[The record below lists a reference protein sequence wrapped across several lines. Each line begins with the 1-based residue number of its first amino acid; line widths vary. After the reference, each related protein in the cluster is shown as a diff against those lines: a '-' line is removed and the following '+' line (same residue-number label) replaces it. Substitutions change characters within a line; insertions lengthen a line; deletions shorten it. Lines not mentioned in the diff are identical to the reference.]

1 MEDFYTYVLG
11 AAIVCAF
18 LGNYI
23 AKQKNRSTT
32 EGVLFG
38 LIGGILGLI
47 IVALLPTKEKK
58 APATE
63 QGQRSEPTAREIQKA
78 KDSDFLSNMLG
89 WFVLLVVVVSI
100 VYVLNQ

>member
-1 MEDFYTYVLG
+1 MEYFYTYILG

-47 IVALLPTKEKK
+47 IVVLLPSKEKK
-58 APATE
+58 APAR
-63 QGQRSEPTAREIQKA
+63 GQRQRGSTAREIQKA

-89 WFVLLVVVVSI
+89 WFILIVVIVSI
-100 VYVLNQ
+100 VYAGL